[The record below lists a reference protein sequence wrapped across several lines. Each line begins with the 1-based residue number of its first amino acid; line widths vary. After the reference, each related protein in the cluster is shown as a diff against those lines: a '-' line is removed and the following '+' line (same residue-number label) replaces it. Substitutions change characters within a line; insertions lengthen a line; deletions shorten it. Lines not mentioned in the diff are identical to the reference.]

1 MPATSQDAGAAV
13 GADTSGHAT
22 KKGKQKKAVTPVDS
36 NASKLLK
43 HRIAQLEQ
51 DAAGEKDQELEIGE
65 PPSPPSPTHQPGSR
79 AKLTLGRLQSARS
92 SEPTAR

>member
-1 MPATSQDAGAAV
+1 MPATSQDPLAAGADI
-13 GADTSGHAT
+13 GGHAT
-22 KKGKQKKAVTPVDS
+22 AAAAKKGKAKKAPVDS

-65 PPSPPSPTHQPGSR
+65 SMFARRTIAFR
-79 AKLTLGRLQSARS
+79 AA
-92 SEPTAR
+92 